1 MKNVFVFNGNKG
13 GFPSGVFSSKA
24 KAEEWIEKYNL
35 SGVLTEY
42 PVDISV
48 YDWRKEQGYTGKSD
62 QDIANFSSAHLAHWH
77 YEEKPGADGLV

>member
-1 MKNVFVFNGNKG
+1 MKNVFVFNGNKS
-13 GFPSGVFSSKA
+13 GFPSAVFSSKI

-48 YDWRKEQGYTGKSD
+48 YDWRKQQGYASKPD
-62 QDIANFSSAHLAHWH
+62 QDIANFSSAHMAHWH
-77 YEEKPGADGLV
+77 YEMGKND